1 MFPQIHIDQLGRE
14 LTLSALPKRIVCL
27 VPSLTE
33 LLAYFELDQEVVGI
47 TKFCIYPEDWFK
59 DKERVGG
66 TKTIDIE
73 KIKSLNVDLIIGNKE
88 ENTKEDIE
96 ALMQIAPV
104 WMSDVNSIE
113 DTYHL
118 IASFSS
124 IFNKEELGAQL
135 IQNLQSYFQLHA
147 TEGAGKSVLYFI
159 WHNPGFVAGKNTY
172 IDSYLAALG
181 YRNCVS
187 VERYPDVNTI
197 GEINPDVVF
206 LSSEPFP
213 FQESHVSYYQS
224 LFPDAEIKLVDG
236 ERYSWYGVRTLRC

>member
-1 MFPQIHIDQLGRE
+1 MKTFRDQMGRE
-14 LTLSALPKRIVCL
+14 VSVTSLPQRIISL
-27 VPSLTE
+27 VPSITE
-33 LLAYFELDQEVVGI
+33 YLFALGLGNRVVGI
-47 TKFCIYPEDWFK
+47 TKFCIYPEEWFK
-59 DKERVGG
+59 NKPRIGG
-66 TKTIDIE
+66 TKTPDVA
-73 KIKSLNVDLIIGNKE
+73 KIKSLGPDLIIGNKE
-88 ENTKEDIE
+88 ENRAEDIE
-96 ALMQIAPV
+96 RLREIAPV

-118 IASFSS
+118 IASLSS

-135 IQNLQSYFQLHA
+135 IQNLRSYFQLHA

-187 VERYPDVNTI
+187 VERYPDANTI

-213 FQESHVSYYQS
+213 FQESHMSYYQS
-224 LFPDAEIKLVDG
+224 LYPDAEIKLVDG

>member
-14 LTLSALPKRIVCL
+14 LTLSATPKRMVCL

-47 TKFCIYPEDWFK
+47 TKFCIYPEDWYK

-73 KIKSLNVDLIIGNKE
+73 KIRSLNVDLIIGNKE

-113 DTYHL
+113 DTYLL
-118 IASFSS
+118 IASLSS
-124 IFNKEELGAQL
+124 IFNKEELGDQL
-135 IQNLQSYFQLHA
+135 NRDLQSYFQLHA
-147 TEGAGKSVLYFI
+147 SEGAGKSVLYFI

-187 VERYPDVNTI
+187 VERYPDVNNI
-197 GEINPDVVF
+197 GKINPDVVF

-213 FQESHVSYYQS
+213 FQENHVSHYQS
-224 LFPDAEIKLVDG
+224 LYPDAEIILVDG